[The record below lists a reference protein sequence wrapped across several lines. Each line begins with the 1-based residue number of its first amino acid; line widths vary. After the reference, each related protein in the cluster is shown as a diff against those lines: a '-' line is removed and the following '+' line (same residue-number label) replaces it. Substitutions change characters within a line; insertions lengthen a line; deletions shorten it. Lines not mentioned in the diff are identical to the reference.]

1 MARPNWTH
9 KLTEPI
15 EDTEG
20 KVLNTLADAR
30 AYLLAQPNWR
40 QNRTNWQ
47 HLGGLLLEAAKSGDT
62 AAATEQIE
70 TALFVDARLKLKQ

>member
-20 KVLNTLADAR
+20 KVLSTLADALS
-30 AYLLAQPNWR
+30 LLR
-40 QNRTNWQ
+40 
-47 HLGGLLLEAAKSGDT
+47 L
-62 AAATEQIE
+62 QIE
-70 TALFVDARLKLKQ
+70 KAS